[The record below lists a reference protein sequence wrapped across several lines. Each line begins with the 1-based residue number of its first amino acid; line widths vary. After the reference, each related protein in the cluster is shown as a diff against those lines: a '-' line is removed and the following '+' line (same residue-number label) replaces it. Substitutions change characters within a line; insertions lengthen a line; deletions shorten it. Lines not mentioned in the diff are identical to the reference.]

1 MFISPLTPNVKE
13 TPNQASSFR
22 IFSCQFVQRW
32 LGPRSE
38 LARKRNTRVA
48 QTNDA
53 GYYRSSTTGKM
64 IMKLKL
70 SCVVAALV
78 ILSPASFA
86 HAQHNHIQSSVSG
99 QYDRRIHGDDRSAGA
114 ATQAIDNREQQPKTK
129 KNKKVDSSAGPITER
144 KN

>member
-1 MFISPLTPNVKE
+1 MVGSALGAGAKAE
-13 TPNQASSFR
+13 HASR
-22 IFSCQFVQRW
+22 
-32 LGPRSE
+32 
-38 LARKRNTRVA
+38 ADKRCGLLS
-48 QTNDA
+48 QQ
-53 GYYRSSTTGKM
+53 YKM
-64 IMKLKL
+64 MMKIKL
-70 SCVVAALV
+70 NCVMAALV

>member
-1 MFISPLTPNVKE
+1 
-13 TPNQASSFR
+13 
-22 IFSCQFVQRW
+22 

-64 IMKLKL
+64 MMKLKL

-78 ILSPASFA
+78 ILSPAPFA

-99 QYDRRIHGDDRSAGA
+99 QYDRRIHDSYQSAGVS
-114 ATQAIDNREQQPKTK
+114 TQAIENREQRPKTK